1 AALGVFVLWLTFF
14 ITPFHYTDCFSVR
27 QIGYGAILE
36 RIWRLLER
44 LAAHGFGYTKAIK
57 EEQC

>member
-1 AALGVFVLWLTFF
+1 MKKVSPYRGWLRLCARWSILQKLGRKSRL
-14 ITPFHYTDCFSVR
+14 P
-27 QIGYGAILE
+27 ILE